1 MNHRIA
7 PLLMALVAGGS
18 MVFSQAQTV
27 RKPRNGKKYQ
37 IVMVVKLEGVAW
49 FDNMRTWVSP
59 PFGTDHPDITAYQTG
74 AGFTADPAAQGEDHR
89 GPHRQGRQRHPRGA
103 QRPRFPRVRLQAG
116 QRRGHRH
123 TDP

>member
-37 IVMVVKLEGVAW
+37 IVMVAKLEGMAW
-49 FDNMRTWVSP
+49 FDNMRPGHHSFRRRPSRSP
-59 PFGTDHPDITAYQTG
+59 P
-74 AGFTADPAAQGEDHR
+74 
-89 GPHRQGRQRHPRGA
+89 PRSGGSN
-103 QRPRFPRVRLQAG
+103 R
-116 QRRGHRH
+116 
-123 TDP
+123 